1 MTVAIVVLN
10 QRSVSLARQVAQGCD
25 GRVYGLD
32 RRTTGV
38 DHSFSEFGVTLRS
51 LFEQKTPIIG
61 ICAAGI
67 LIRTLAPLLGNKTED
82 PPVLAMAEDGS
93 AVVPLLGGLQGVN
106 DLARQ
111 IAQLLQ
117 VSPAITASGEIRF
130 QTTLLAPPRGY
141 RLLNDPDQA
150 KGFIAQVLA
159 GATVSFETHPTPS
172 PTRFAWEGSLP
183 EWLQQSRLPWS
194 ESGEQ
199 RLIVA
204 TEISADLRPSDRCL
218 VYEQL
223 PQRGYLAIVGTGP
236 GSLEWMSPQVRQ
248 TLLEATDWV
257 GYRTYLNLVEPLRS
271 PSICRH
277 ESDNRVEGD
286 RARQALDLAALGRR
300 VVLVSSGDPGI
311 FAMAAAV
318 FEVLETR
325 ENPDWQ
331 QVEIE
336 VCPGI
341 SAMQAAAAQV
351 GAPLGHDFAVISLS
365 DILKPWSVIESR
377 LRTAAQGDFAIA
389 LYNPVSKQRTWQL
402 DRARELLLEWRSPA
416 TPVVLARNLGRTG
429 QGVRVKPLAELTAG
443 DADMRTVILIGSSQ
457 TRQVRSGEDRPW
469 VYTPRTYGGGS
480 ANG

>member
-10 QRSVSLARQVAQGCD
+10 QRSVSLARRIAQGCAD
-25 GRVYGLD
+25 GVIYGLD

-38 DHSFSEFGVTLRS
+38 DVSFSEFGITLRS

-82 PPVLAMAEDGS
+82 PPVLAIAEDGS

-159 GATVSFETHPTPS
+159 GATVRFETHPTPA
-172 PTRFAWEGSLP
+172 RFAWEGSLP

-194 ESGEQ
+194 ESGEH
-199 RLIVA
+199 RLVLA
-204 TEISADLRPSDRCL
+204 TEISPDVRPSDRCL

-236 GSLEWMSPQVRQ
+236 GSFEWMSPQVRR
-248 TLLEATDWV
+248 TLLKATDWV
-257 GYRTYLNLVEPLRS
+257 GYRTYLNLVESLRS
-271 PSICRH
+271 PSIQRH

-286 RARQALDLAALGRR
+286 RARQALDLAATGRR

-318 FEVLETR
+318 FEVLETAD
-325 ENPDWQ
+325 NPGWQ

-351 GAPLGHDFAVISLS
+351 GAPLGHDFVVMSLS

-377 LRTAAQGDFAIA
+377 LQAAAQGDFAIA
-389 LYNPVSKQRTWQL
+389 LYNPVSKQRSWQL
-402 DRARELLLEWRSPA
+402 DRAQELLLEWRSPA

-429 QGVRVKPLAELTAG
+429 QQVRVKLLAELTAG

-469 VYTPRTYGGGS
+469 VYTPRTYDG
-480 ANG
+480 

>member
-10 QRSVSLARQVAQGCD
+10 QRSVSLARQVARGCH
-25 GRVYGLD
+25 GGIVYGLD

-38 DHSFSEFGVTLRS
+38 DHSFSEFGPTLRS
-51 LFEQKTPIIG
+51 LFEMRTPIIG

-67 LIRTLAPLLGNKTED
+67 LIRTLAPLLGNKAED
-82 PPVLAMAEDGS
+82 PPVLAIAEDGS

-106 DLARQ
+106 DLARR
-111 IAQLLQ
+111 IAQVLQ
-117 VSPAITASGEIRF
+117 VSPAITASGEIRLG
-130 QTTLLAPPRGY
+130 TTLLAPPRGY
-141 RLLNDPDQA
+141 RLLNHPDQA
-150 KGFIAQVLA
+150 KGFIAEVLG
-159 GATVSFETHPTPS
+159 GATVRRVGEAT
-172 PTRFAWEGSLP
+172 
-183 EWLQQSRLPWS
+183 WLSESDLPWS
-194 ESGEQ
+194 ESGELTLWVSQ
-199 RLIVA
+199 DSSEEA
-204 TEISADLRPSDRCL
+204 TPSDRCL
-218 VYEQL
+218 VYEKL
-223 PQRGYLAIVGTGP
+223 PQRGHLAIVGTGP
-236 GSLEWMSPQVRQ
+236 GSAQWISPQVQQ

-257 GYRTYLNLVEPLRS
+257 GYRTYLNLVEPLRL
-271 PSICRH
+271 PSIQRH
-277 ESDNRVEGD
+277 ESENRVEGD
-286 RARQALDLAALGRR
+286 RARQALDLAASGRR

-318 FEVLETR
+318 FEVLETA

-377 LRTAAQGDFAIA
+377 LQAAAQGDFAIA

-402 DRARELLLEWRSPA
+402 DRAREIFLQWRSPS
-416 TPVVLARNLGRTG
+416 TPVVLARNLGRVG

-443 DADMRTVILIGSSQ
+443 DADMRTVILVGSSR
-457 TRQVRSGEDRPW
+457 TRQVQSGRGLPW
-469 VYTPRTYGGGS
+469 VYTPRTYVG
-480 ANG
+480 